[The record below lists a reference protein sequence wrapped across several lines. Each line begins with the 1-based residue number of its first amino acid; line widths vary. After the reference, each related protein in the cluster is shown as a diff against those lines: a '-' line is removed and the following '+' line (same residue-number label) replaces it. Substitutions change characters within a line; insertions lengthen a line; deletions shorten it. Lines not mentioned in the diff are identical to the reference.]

1 MTSMS
6 AVEEM
11 HQRTQRKQEEGKPA
25 QQMRAM
31 FGEQEEGADGEES
44 VEHPGGGASAAFAL
58 TGISL

>member
-6 AVEEM
+6 PVEEV

-31 FGEQEEGADGEES
+31 FGPQEEGADGEEAE
-44 VEHPGGGASAAFAL
+44 EHP
-58 TGISL
+58 